1 MCHAKC
7 KYSNTFSSQD
17 KKVKNP
23 REIIPI
29 DTTTNLIF
37 RGGCLPPPKVTFGD
51 GFGIGDALYKIAPN
65 STDAKRMTF

>member
-17 KKVKNP
+17 KKVKTP

-29 DTTTNLIF
+29 DTTTNLTF
-37 RGGCLPPPKVTFGD
+37 RVGCIPPPKVTFGG
-51 GFGIGDALYKIAPN
+51 GFGFGGILYKTAPN
-65 STDAKRMTF
+65 STDTKSFDF